1 LLCSDGL
8 WEMVQDDQLILRS
21 ISEADSPEQACE
33 KLISAANL
41 AGGEDNIGVVVL
53 KVT

>member
-1 LLCSDGL
+1 
-8 WEMVQDDQLILRS
+8 MVQDEQLIIQL
-21 ISEADSPEQACE
+21 ISEADSPEKSCE
-33 KLISAANL
+33 KLVSAANL